1 MEWPLVLLPFHVAFL
16 HLIIDPACSIV
27 LEAEP
32 GESNVMKRPPR
43 RPEDSLFSR
52 QTLWISVFQGIG
64 AMALVLGVYAVS
76 LFWRIPT
83 EQARSLTFL
92 TLVVSNVALIF
103 TNRSWTRTIVGSL
116 RESNPALWWVTGG
129 SAILL
134 ALLIFVSPIRN
145 AFRFAA
151 LSWRQ
156 LVVCC
161 VLGVGSVLWFEALK
175 MWRLRGRQQSV

>member
-1 MEWPLVLLPFHVAFL
+1 VAFL

-43 RPEDSLFSR
+43 RPEDPLFSK
-52 QTLWISVFQGIG
+52 QTLWISIVQGVG
-64 AMALVLGVYAVS
+64 VLALVLGVYMVS
-76 LFWRIPT
+76 LFWGIPT

-92 TLVVSNVALIF
+92 TLVVANVALIF
-103 TNRSWTRTIVGSL
+103 TNRSWTRTIASSL

-129 SAILL
+129 AAALL
-134 ALLIFVSPIRN
+134 ALLIFVTPIRD

-151 LSWRQ
+151 LSGRQ

-161 VLGVGSVLWFEALK
+161 VLGIGSVLWFELLK
-175 MWRLRGRQQSV
+175 LFRLNGKERTA